1 MARYSL
7 NNRLAGTQQ
16 ANSASFKTQLVLS
29 AATATLLRGSLIDLS
44 VGADSAPN
52 ATDTQI
58 VYDVSRSTTI
68 GTGGTAVTPVPL
80 DNTSSAAGTV
90 GTANLT
96 GEPTITATS
105 SLYAIALN
113 QRSSLRVFFDQGLRW
128 PATNLNG
135 LAIRSLSPVYAGNT
149 LVAAIFDE

>member
-1 MARYSL
+1 MARYSA

-16 ANSASFKTQLVLS
+16 ANAATFKTQLNLS

-58 VYDVSRSTTI
+58 VYDVSRSTTV
-68 GTGGTAVTPVPL
+68 GTGTAVTPVPI
-80 DNTSSAAGTV
+80 DNTSGAAGTV
-90 GTANLT
+90 GTANQT
-96 GEPTITATS
+96 AEPTITATS